1 MAGYIFSVA
10 KSLMNEVKEENIKKG
25 YFTPY
30 TPAITEE
37 YMSVEK
43 ERSRKALEKVL
54 VATFA
59 ELFSHAVKYI
69 HILSR
74 KITVIFQMN
83 ITVSCIFI

>member
-10 KSLMNEVKEENIKKG
+10 KSLMNKVKEENIKKG

-43 ERSRKALEKVL
+43 ERSRKALEKFL
-54 VATFA
+54 
-59 ELFSHAVKYI
+59 
-69 HILSR
+69 
-74 KITVIFQMN
+74 
-83 ITVSCIFI
+83 